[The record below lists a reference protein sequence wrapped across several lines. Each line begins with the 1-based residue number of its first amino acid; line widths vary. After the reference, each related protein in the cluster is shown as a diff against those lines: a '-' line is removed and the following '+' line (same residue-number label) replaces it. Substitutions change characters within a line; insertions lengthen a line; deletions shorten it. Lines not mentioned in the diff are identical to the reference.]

1 MSDHNK
7 PKKAELLIDLSEQEQ
22 ETLAAGCRCRGFM
35 GGGESLFFQQTDIES
50 FAGSDVNVPNG
61 GGSAS
66 RKAGYKFS
74 QTTLAFESFF
84 FGRGRSRRSSF
95 IGNLLSGLFGGFTG

>member
-1 MSDHNK
+1 
-7 PKKAELLIDLSEQEQ
+7 
-22 ETLAAGCRCRGFM
+22 M

-50 FAGSDVNVPNG
+50 FAGSDVNVSNG

-84 FGRGRSRRSSF
+84 SGRGRSRRSSF